1 MLVIWDSNFIAREW
15 KKDSKEE
22 NRSKNFQR
30 LRPTLTV
37 IYILYL
43 VKKICLDFNVL
54 N

>member
-1 MLVIWDSNFIAREW
+1 MLVIWDNNFIAREW

-30 LRPTLTV
+30 LRPTVTV

-43 VKKICLDFNVL
+43 VKKFV
-54 N
+54 